1 MIFQEEKAIL
11 AEALGEAA
19 EAALVEEALAASV
32 AEVLGEAEPVDP
44 GNLILYQNKKDGY
57 Y

>member
-11 AEALGEAA
+11 AEAPGEAA
-19 EAALVEEALAASV
+19 EAALEEEALAASV